1 MTQVTDGKNVFD
13 EYYFEKGQLHSHGN
27 FGFGRSV
34 NKNGLVIVSLWLDGK
49 YVNRSLQK
57 LKRWSC
63 PDPKLKRLLKRVE
76 RNFVPVFGH
85 EDMYKFNPKNP
96 TEVFNI
102 EKRHLKNVLSFK
114 KYYAVAIKEKKD
126 QNLLIHQMV
135 MEYHL
140 QEKIDTKVYDIHH
153 LNHDSRDNRIQ
164 NLMLLPRSVHDS
176 FEGHYKYY
184 KNKNPKKVFYSKKDM
199 INFINHYDI
208 TAEQKERLQKSL

>member
-1 MTQVTDGKNVFD
+1 MTQVTDGKNIFD

-27 FGFGRSV
+27 FGFGRSA
-34 NKNGLVIVSLWLDGK
+34 NKNGLVVVSLWLDGK

-76 RNFVPVFGH
+76 RDFVPVFGH

-153 LNHDSRDNRIQ
+153 LNHNSKDNRIE

-199 INFINHYDI
+199 INFISKYDL
-208 TAEQKERLQKSL
+208 TAEEKERLQKSL